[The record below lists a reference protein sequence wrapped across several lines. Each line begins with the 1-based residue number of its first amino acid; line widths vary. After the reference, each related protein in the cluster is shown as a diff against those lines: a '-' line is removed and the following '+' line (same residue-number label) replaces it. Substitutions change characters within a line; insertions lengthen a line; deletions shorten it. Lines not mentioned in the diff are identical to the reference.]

1 MSVCS
6 WKNSHY
12 ASHVA
17 ATQVV
22 STHGRINAKIKVTF
36 LLYVFI
42 RKIACKHHRA
52 LYSVKA
58 DIQHIMNIAK
68 TALFLIVY
76 RFSGLLLYPRKNN
89 SLPGSRDGG
98 GGGGAGGILI
108 EPNLKLFSI
117 IDGFPRYRMNKN
129 QSIV

>member
-1 MSVCS
+1 MSV
-6 WKNSHY
+6 HGRIVIMP
-12 ASHVA
+12 HMF
-17 ATQVV
+17 V

-42 RKIACKHHRA
+42 RKMACKHHRA

-68 TALFLIVY
+68 TTLFL
-76 RFSGLLLYPRKNN
+76 LYIDLVACFFTQENN

-98 GGGGAGGILI
+98 GGGGRGH
-108 EPNLKLFSI
+108 
-117 IDGFPRYRMNKN
+117 IDRT
-129 QSIV
+129 